1 VPWRITRKRVI
12 ISISTILKPRPNG
25 ISKLRAPACGRQ
37 AQAGI
42 SDSMITLNHVQ
53 KQFGSKVLFRD
64 CSLQIGVRGRV
75 GLIGPNGSGKT
86 TLFRMILGEES
97 IDEGEVLI
105 AKGVKMG
112 YLPQEVISFKGNTVL
127 NEVLKSLTN
136 ITSLQDKM
144 KILEEELSSM
154 EVPKEQERLAK
165 EYGKLQERYTLL
177 GGYGLEAEAKRI
189 LQGLGFK
196 EGDFDRLTD
205 ELSGGWRMRMALAK
219 ILLQSPDLLLL
230 DEPTNHL
237 DLVSLIWLEEFLI
250 NYPGAM
256 VIVSHDRVFLN
267 HLIDWIA
274 EIEAQKIDLYYGD
287 YDHYLE
293 EKEARRQ
300 ILEATYK
307 TQQRKIEQT
316 ERFIE
321 RFRAKNTKSSQ
332 VQSRIKMLEKI
343 ERIELPEKKKE
354 IRLHFPAP
362 KRSGHKAVE
371 VKNLHKSYG
380 ETVVYQGIDFNL
392 YRGDKVALVGPNG
405 AGKSTLLKILAGV
418 LVFEEGEV
426 ILGKDVTR
434 AYFAQHQFDILGPE
448 NTVFEELLSIAT
460 DESQTELRTIL
471 GTFLFSGD
479 EIDKRV
485 SVLSGGEKSRLVLAK
500 MLLRPANFLLLDEPT
515 SHLDIPSRNVLEMA
529 LKQFQGTICLITHD
543 RHLINEIANKIVEID
558 KGIPHL
564 YPGNYE
570 YYLYKKQQIEKEEV
584 PKEVGAIPSGPEA
597 HPGRRQEP
605 SLPIKKRASYRTK
618 EERRKRAQEMDQF
631 KRQLSSLEKRF
642 QEVEKSLHATTQK
655 LDHLNQRLSDPSLYL
670 NQQETYETVQT
681 HKQVKEQVRE
691 LTQLW
696 EFLALE
702 LEELKMASLL
712 STAKD

>member
-1 VPWRITRKRVI
+1 
-12 ISISTILKPRPNG
+12 
-25 ISKLRAPACGRQ
+25 
-37 AQAGI
+37 
-42 SDSMITLNHVQ
+42 MITFNHVQ
-53 KQFGSKVLFRD
+53 KQFGTKVIFKD
-64 CSLQIGVRGRV
+64 CSLQIGVRDRV

-97 IDEGEVLI
+97 IDDGEILI
-105 AKGVKMG
+105 AKGVKIG
-112 YLPQEVISFKGNTVL
+112 HLPQEVVSFRGNTVL
-127 NEVLKSLTN
+127 DEVLKSLSN

-144 KILEEELSSM
+144 KILEEELSSI
-154 EVPKEQERLAK
+154 EDPKGQERLAK

-196 EGDFDRLTD
+196 EKDFGRRTD
-205 ELSGGWRMRMALAK
+205 ELSGGWLMRIALAK

-237 DLVSLIWLEEFLI
+237 DLTSLIWLEEFLV
-250 NYPGAM
+250 NYPGAT

-267 HLIDWIA
+267 HLIDRIA
-274 EIEAQKIDLYYGD
+274 EIEAEKIDLYYGD
-287 YDHYLE
+287 YDRYLE
-293 EKEARRQ
+293 EKEARRE
-300 ILEATYK
+300 ILEATFK

-343 ERIELPEKKKE
+343 ERIELPQEKKE
-354 IRLHFPAP
+354 IRFHFPAP
-362 KRSGHKAVE
+362 KRSGHKVVE

-380 ETVVYQGIDFNL
+380 QTLVYEGIDLNL
-392 YRGDKVALVGPNG
+392 NRGDKVVLVGPNG

-418 LVFEEGEV
+418 LDFKEGEV

-434 AYFAQHQFDILGPE
+434 GYFAQHQFDILRPE
-448 NTVFEELLSIAT
+448 NTVFEELLSVAT
-460 DESQTELRTIL
+460 DESQTELRTLL
-471 GTFLFSGD
+471 GAFLFTGD
-479 EIDKRV
+479 EIEKKV
-485 SVLSGGEKSRLVLAK
+485 SVLSGGEKSRLILAK
-500 MLLRPANFLLLDEPT
+500 MLLKPANFLLLDEPT

-543 RHLINEIANKIVEID
+543 RHLINEIANKVIEID
-558 KGIPHL
+558 NGVPHL
-564 YPGNYE
+564 YPGNYD
-570 YYLYKKQQIEKEEV
+570 YYLYKKQQIQSEEH
-584 PKEVGAIPSGPEA
+584 VGAIHE
-597 HPGRRQEP
+597 
-605 SLPIKKRASYRTK
+605 LPLQKKKSSYRTK
-618 EERRKRAQEMDQF
+618 EERRKKAQEVDQF
-631 KRQLSSLEKRF
+631 KRQLSSFEKKF
-642 QEVEKSLHATTQK
+642 QEVEKSLQEATQK
-655 LDHLNQRLSDPSLYL
+655 LDDLNQRLSDPKLYL
-670 NQQETYETVQT
+670 NQKETYETVQT

-702 LEELKMASLL
+702 LEELKMVHLISNAES
-712 STAKD
+712 

>member
-1 VPWRITRKRVI
+1 
-12 ISISTILKPRPNG
+12 
-25 ISKLRAPACGRQ
+25 
-37 AQAGI
+37 
-42 SDSMITLNHVQ
+42 MITFNHVQ
-53 KQFGSKVLFRD
+53 KQFGSRIIFKD
-64 CSLQIGVRGRV
+64 CSLQVGVRDRL

-97 IDEGEVLI
+97 ADEGEILI
-105 AKGVKMG
+105 AKGVKIG
-112 YLPQEVISFKGNTVL
+112 YLPQEVISFRGNTIL
-127 NEVLKSLTN
+127 DEVLKSLTR

-144 KILEEELSSM
+144 KILEEELSSI
-154 EVPKEQERLAK
+154 EDPKKQERLAN

-177 GGYGLEAEAKRI
+177 GGYGLEAEAKHI

-196 EGDFDRLTD
+196 ERDFARFTD
-205 ELSGGWRMRMALAK
+205 ELSGGWLMRIALSK

-237 DLVSLIWLEEFLI
+237 DLASLVWLEEFLV

-256 VIVSHDRVFLN
+256 IIVSHDRVFLN
-267 HLIDWIA
+267 HLIDRIA
-274 EIEAQKIDLYYGD
+274 EIEGQKIDLYYGD

-293 EKEARRQ
+293 EKEARIQ

-343 ERIELPEKKKE
+343 ERIELPEGKKE
-354 IRLHFPAP
+354 IRFRFSAP
-362 KRSGHKAVE
+362 TRSGHKVVE
-371 VKNLHKSYG
+371 VKNLHKRYG
-380 ETVVYQGIDFNL
+380 ETVVYQGINLNL

-418 LVFEEGEV
+418 LDFEGGEV
-426 ILGKDVTR
+426 VLGKDVTR
-434 AYFAQHQFDILGPE
+434 AYFAQHQFDILRSE
-448 NTVFEELLSIAT
+448 NTVFEELLSVAT

-479 EIDKRV
+479 EIEKKV
-485 SVLSGGEKSRLVLAK
+485 SVLSGGEKSRLILAK
-500 MLLRPANFLLLDEPT
+500 MLLKPANFLLFDEPT
-515 SHLDIPSRNVLEMA
+515 SHLDIPSRNVLEAA
-529 LKQFQGTICLITHD
+529 LKQFQGTISLITHD
-543 RHLINEIANKIVEID
+543 RHLINEIANKVID
-558 KGIPHL
+558 IDQGIPHL
-564 YPGNYE
+564 YPGNYD
-570 YYLYKKQQIEKEEV
+570 YYLYKKQQVQSGEDQKKEAQKTEVREK
-584 PKEVGAIPSGPEA
+584 
-597 HPGRRQEP
+597 QEP
-605 SLPIKKRASYRTK
+605 LKKKSEYRTK

-642 QEVEKSLHATTQK
+642 QEVEKSLHEATQK
-655 LDHLNQRLSDPSLYL
+655 LDQLNQKLSDPNLYL

-681 HKQVKEQVRE
+681 HKQVKEQVKE
-691 LTQLW
+691 LTHLW

-702 LEELKMASLL
+702 LEELKMTNLL
-712 STAKD
+712 SNPRE

>member
-1 VPWRITRKRVI
+1 
-12 ISISTILKPRPNG
+12 
-25 ISKLRAPACGRQ
+25 
-37 AQAGI
+37 
-42 SDSMITLNHVQ
+42 MITLNHVQ
-53 KQFGSKVLFRD
+53 KQFGSKVIFKD
-64 CSLQIGVRGRV
+64 CSLQIGVRDRL

-97 IDEGEVLI
+97 VDEGEILI
-105 AKGVKMG
+105 AKGVKIG

-127 NEVLKSLTN
+127 DEVLKSLIR

-144 KILEEELSSM
+144 KILEEELSSI
-154 EVPKEQERLAK
+154 EDPKKQERLAN

-196 EGDFDRLTD
+196 ERDFDRFTD
-205 ELSGGWRMRMALAK
+205 ELSGGWLMRIALAK

-237 DLVSLIWLEEFLI
+237 DLESLIWLEEFLV

-256 VIVSHDRVFLN
+256 IIVSHDRVFLN
-267 HLIDWIA
+267 HLIDRIA
-274 EIEAQKIDLYYGD
+274 EIEGQKIDLYYGD

-293 EKEARRQ
+293 EKEARIQ

-354 IRLHFPAP
+354 IRFRFPAP
-362 KRSGHKAVE
+362 IRSGHKVVE

-380 ETVVYQGIDFNL
+380 EAVVYQGIDLNL
-392 YRGDKVALVGPNG
+392 YRGDNVALVGPNG

-418 LVFEEGEV
+418 LDFEEGEV

-434 AYFAQHQFDILGPE
+434 AYFAQHQFDILRPE
-448 NTVFEELLSIAT
+448 NTVFEELLSVAT

-479 EIDKRV
+479 DIEKKV
-485 SVLSGGEKSRLVLAK
+485 SVLSGGEKSRLILAK
-500 MLLRPANFLLLDEPT
+500 MLLKPANFLLFDEPT

-543 RHLINEIANKIVEID
+543 RHLINQIANKVIDID
-558 KGIPHL
+558 KGTPHL
-564 YPGNYE
+564 YPGNYD
-570 YYLYKKQQIEKEEV
+570 YYLYKKQQIPLEETKQEVKNEVKVKVEEKEKSG
-584 PKEVGAIPSGPEA
+584 KEKSKYMA
-597 HPGRRQEP
+597 
-605 SLPIKKRASYRTK
+605 K

-642 QEVEKSLHATTQK
+642 QEVEKSLHDATQK
-655 LDHLNQRLSDPSLYL
+655 LDQLNQKLSNPNLYL

-681 HKQVKEQVRE
+681 HKQVKEQVKE
-691 LTQLW
+691 LTHLW
-696 EFLALE
+696 EFLAME
-702 LEELKMASLL
+702 LEELKMMPLMSNPKDQSLN
-712 STAKD
+712 

>member
-1 VPWRITRKRVI
+1 M
-12 ISISTILKPRPNG
+12 
-25 ISKLRAPACGRQ
+25 AFACLP
-37 AQAGI
+37 QAGI
-42 SDSMITLNHVQ
+42 SNSMITLNHVQ
-53 KQFGSKVLFRD
+53 KQFGSKVLFKD
-64 CSLQIGVRGRV
+64 CSLQIGVRDRL

-97 IDEGEVLI
+97 IDEGEILI
-105 AKGVKMG
+105 AKGVKIG
-112 YLPQEVISFKGNTVL
+112 YLPQEVISLRGNTVL
-127 NEVLKSLTN
+127 DEVLKSLTN

-144 KILEEELSSM
+144 KILEEELSSI
-154 EVPKEQERLAK
+154 EDPKEQERLAK
-165 EYGKLQERYTLL
+165 EYGKLEERYTLL

-189 LQGLGFK
+189 LQGLGFR
-196 EGDFDRLTD
+196 ERDFGRFTD
-205 ELSGGWRMRMALAK
+205 ALSGGWLMRIGLAK

-237 DLVSLIWLEEFLI
+237 DLSSLIWLEEFLVS
-250 NYPGAM
+250 YPGAM
-256 VIVSHDRVFLN
+256 IIVSHDRVFLN
-267 HLIDWIA
+267 HLIDQIA
-274 EIEAQKIDLYYGD
+274 EIEAQKIDLYHSN

-293 EKEARRQ
+293 EKEARIQ

-354 IRLHFPAP
+354 IRFRFPAP
-362 KRSGHKAVE
+362 TRSGHKVVE
-371 VKNLHKSYG
+371 VKNLHKNYG
-380 ETVVYQGIDFNL
+380 ETVVYQGVDLNL
-392 YRGDKVALVGPNG
+392 YRGDKVALLGSNG

-418 LVFEEGEV
+418 LDFEEGEV

-434 AYFAQHQFDILGPE
+434 AYFAQHQFDILRPE

-471 GTFLFSGD
+471 GSFLFSGD
-479 EIDKRV
+479 EIEKKV

-500 MLLRPANFLLLDEPT
+500 ILLKPANFLLFDEPT

-543 RHLINEIANKIVEID
+543 RHLINEIANKVIEID

-564 YPGNYE
+564 YPGNYD
-570 YYLYKKQQIEKEEV
+570 YSLYKKQLVQKEEV
-584 PKEVGAIPSGPEA
+584 KKEVEVEEREKSA
-597 HPGRRQEP
+597 
-605 SLPIKKRASYRTK
+605 KKKSTYMVK
-618 EERRKRAQEMDQF
+618 EERRKRVQEMDQF
-631 KRQLSSLEKRF
+631 RKQLSSLEKRF
-642 QEVEKSLHATTQK
+642 QEVEKSLHEATQK
-655 LDHLNQRLSDPSLYL
+655 LDQLNQKLSDPNLYL

-681 HKQVKEQVRE
+681 HKQVKEQVRG

-702 LEELKMASLL
+702 LEELKMMSLM
-712 STAKD
+712 SNTKD

>member
-1 VPWRITRKRVI
+1 M
-12 ISISTILKPRPNG
+12 
-25 ISKLRAPACGRQ
+25 AFACLP
-37 AQAGI
+37 QAGI
-42 SDSMITLNHVQ
+42 SNSMITLNHVQ
-53 KQFGSKVLFRD
+53 KQFGSKVLFKD
-64 CSLQIGVRGRV
+64 CSLQIGVRDRL

-97 IDEGEVLI
+97 IDEGEILV
-105 AKGVKMG
+105 AKGVKIG
-112 YLPQEVISFKGNTVL
+112 YLPQEVISLRGNTVL
-127 NEVLKSLTN
+127 DEVLKSLTN

-144 KILEEELSSM
+144 KILEEELSSI
-154 EVPKEQERLAK
+154 EDPKEQERLAK
-165 EYGKLQERYTLL
+165 EYGKLEERYTLL

-189 LQGLGFK
+189 LQGLGFR
-196 EGDFDRLTD
+196 ERDFGRFTD
-205 ELSGGWRMRMALAK
+205 ALSGGWLMRIGLAK

-237 DLVSLIWLEEFLI
+237 DLSSLIWLEEFLVS
-250 NYPGAM
+250 YPGAM
-256 VIVSHDRVFLN
+256 IIVSHDRVFLN
-267 HLIDWIA
+267 HLIDQIA
-274 EIEAQKIDLYYGD
+274 EIEAQKIDLYHSN

-293 EKEARRQ
+293 EKEARIQ

-354 IRLHFPAP
+354 IRFRFPAP
-362 KRSGHKAVE
+362 TRSGHKVVE
-371 VKNLHKSYG
+371 VKNLHKNYG
-380 ETVVYQGIDFNL
+380 ETVVYQGVDLNL
-392 YRGDKVALVGPNG
+392 YRGDKVALLGSNG

-418 LVFEEGEV
+418 LDFEEGEV

-434 AYFAQHQFDILGPE
+434 AYFAQHQFDILRPE

-471 GTFLFSGD
+471 GSFLFSGD
-479 EIDKRV
+479 EIEKKV

-500 MLLRPANFLLLDEPT
+500 ILLKPANFLLFDEPT

-543 RHLINEIANKIVEID
+543 RHLINEIANKVIEID

-564 YPGNYE
+564 YPGNYD
-570 YYLYKKQQIEKEEV
+570 YSLYKKQLVQKEEV
-584 PKEVGAIPSGPEA
+584 KKEVEVEVEEREKSA
-597 HPGRRQEP
+597 
-605 SLPIKKRASYRTK
+605 KKKSTYMVK
-618 EERRKRAQEMDQF
+618 EERRKRVQEMDQF
-631 KRQLSSLEKRF
+631 RKQLSSLEKRF
-642 QEVEKSLHATTQK
+642 QEVEKSLHEATQK
-655 LDHLNQRLSDPSLYL
+655 LDQLNQKLSDPNLYL

-681 HKQVKEQVRE
+681 HKQVKEQVRG

-702 LEELKMASLL
+702 LEELKMMSLM
-712 STAKD
+712 SNTKD

>member
-1 VPWRITRKRVI
+1 
-12 ISISTILKPRPNG
+12 
-25 ISKLRAPACGRQ
+25 
-37 AQAGI
+37 
-42 SDSMITLNHVQ
+42 MITLNHIQ
-53 KQFGSKVLFRD
+53 KQFGSRIIFKD
-64 CSLQIGVRGRV
+64 CSLQIGVRDRL

-86 TLFRMILGEES
+86 TLFRLILGEES
-97 IDEGEVLI
+97 IDEGEILI
-105 AKGVKMG
+105 AKGVKVG
-112 YLPQEVISFKGNTVL
+112 YLPQEVISFMGNTVL
-127 NEVLKSLTN
+127 DEVLKSLTN

-144 KILEEELSSM
+144 KILEEELSSIQD
-154 EVPKEQERLAK
+154 PKKQERVAN

-189 LQGLGFK
+189 LEGLGFK
-196 EGDFDRLTD
+196 ERDFDRLTD
-205 ELSGGWRMRMALAK
+205 ELSGGWLMRIALAK

-237 DLVSLIWLEEFLI
+237 DLASLIWLEEFLI
-250 NYPGAM
+250 NYPGAI

-267 HLIDWIA
+267 HLIDRIA

-293 EKEARRQ
+293 EKEARIQ
-300 ILEATYK
+300 ILEATFK

-343 ERIELPEKKKE
+343 ERIELPEKRKE
-354 IRLHFPAP
+354 VRFLFPAP
-362 KRSGHKAVE
+362 SRSGHKVVE
-371 VKNLHKSYG
+371 VKNLHKRYG
-380 ETVVYQGIDFNL
+380 ETMVYHGIDLTL

-418 LVFEEGEV
+418 LEFEEGNV

-434 AYFAQHQFDILGPE
+434 AYFAQHQFDVLRPE
-448 NTVFEELLSIAT
+448 NTVFEELLSVAT

-479 EIDKRV
+479 EIEKKV
-485 SVLSGGEKSRLVLAK
+485 SVLSGGEKSRLILAK
-500 MLLRPANFLLLDEPT
+500 MLLKPANFLLFDEPT

-529 LKQFQGTICLITHD
+529 LEQFQGTICLITHD
-543 RHLINEIANKIVEID
+543 RHLINEIANKVID
-558 KGIPHL
+558 IDQGIPHL
-564 YPGNYE
+564 YSGNYE
-570 YYLYKKQQIEKEEV
+570 YYLYKKQQISLEETKQEVKNEAKVRVEEKEKAE
-584 PKEVGAIPSGPEA
+584 
-597 HPGRRQEP
+597 
-605 SLPIKKRASYRTK
+605 KKKTKYMAK

-631 KRQLSSLEKRF
+631 KRQLSSLEKRL
-642 QEVEKSLHATTQK
+642 QEVEKSLHDATQK
-655 LDHLNQRLSDPSLYL
+655 LDQLNQKLSNPNLYL

-681 HKQVKEQVRE
+681 HKQVKEQVKE
-691 LTQLW
+691 LTHLW

-702 LEELKMASLL
+702 LEELKRMNIM
-712 STAKD
+712 TNAKE

>member
-1 VPWRITRKRVI
+1 MGVFQQPA
-12 ISISTILKPRPNG
+12 KPG
-25 ISKLRAPACGRQ
+25 
-37 AQAGI
+37 
-42 SDSMITLNHVQ
+42 MITLSHIQ
-53 KQFGSKVLFRD
+53 KQFGSKVVFRD
-64 CSLQIGVRGRV
+64 CSLQIGVRDRV

-97 IDEGEVLI
+97 LDEGELLI
-105 AKGVKMG
+105 ARGVKIG

-127 NEVLKSLTN
+127 DEVLKSLTS

-144 KILEEELSSM
+144 TILEQELSSV
-154 EVPKEQERLAK
+154 EDPKKQERLAR

-177 GGYGLEAEAKRI
+177 GGYGLEPEAKRI

-196 EGDFDRLTD
+196 ERDFDRLTD
-205 ELSGGWRMRMALAK
+205 ELSGGWLMRIALAK

-237 DLVSLIWLEEFLI
+237 DLTSLIWLEEFLT
-250 NYPGAM
+250 NYPGAI

-274 EIEAQKIDLYYGD
+274 EIEAQRIDLYHGD

-293 EKEARRQ
+293 EKEAREQ
-300 ILEATYK
+300 VLEATYK

-343 ERIELPEKKKE
+343 ERIELPERKRE
-354 IRLHFPAP
+354 IRFHFPAP
-362 KRSGHKAVE
+362 KRSGHKVVE
-371 VKNLHKSYG
+371 VKNLYKSYG
-380 ETVVYQGIDFNL
+380 DTAVYQGIDLSFN
-392 YRGDKVALVGPNG
+392 RGDKVALVGPNG

-418 LVFEEGEV
+418 LDFEEGEV
-426 ILGKDVTR
+426 ILGKEVTR
-434 AYFAQHQFDILGPE
+434 AYFAQHQFDLFRPE

-460 DESQTELRTIL
+460 DESQTELRTLL
-471 GTFLFSGD
+471 GAFLFSGE
-479 EIDKRV
+479 EIEKRV

-500 MLLRPANFLLLDEPT
+500 MLLKPANFLLFDEPT
-515 SHLDIPSRNVLEMA
+515 SHLDISSRNVLEMA
-529 LKQFQGTICLITHD
+529 LQHFQGTICLVTHD
-543 RHLINEIANKIVEID
+543 RHLINQIANKVIEID
-558 KGIPHL
+558 RGIPHIFL
-564 YPGNYE
+564 GDYDD
-570 YYLYKKQQIEKEEV
+570 YLYKKQQIPQEQAEKGIQVKAEERD
-584 PKEVGAIPSGPEA
+584 K
-597 HPGRRQEP
+597 QK
-605 SLPIKKRASYRTK
+605 IKKSKVTVK
-618 EERRKRAQEMDQF
+618 EERRKRAQEIDQF

-642 QEVEKSLHATTQK
+642 QEVEKSLQEATQK
-655 LDHLNQRLSDPSLYL
+655 LDRLNQRLSDPNLYL

-681 HKQVKEQVRE
+681 HRQVKEQVRE

-702 LEELKMASLL
+702 LEELKTASLMP
-712 STAKD
+712 TAED

>member
-1 VPWRITRKRVI
+1 
-12 ISISTILKPRPNG
+12 
-25 ISKLRAPACGRQ
+25 
-37 AQAGI
+37 
-42 SDSMITLNHVQ
+42 MITLSHIQ
-53 KQFGSKVLFRD
+53 KQFGSKVLFKD
-64 CSLQIGVRGRV
+64 CSLQIGVRDRV

-97 IDEGEVLI
+97 LDEGDLLI
-105 AKGVKMG
+105 AKGVKIG

-127 NEVLKSLTN
+127 EEVLKSLTN

-144 KILEEELSSM
+144 TILEEELSSV
-154 EVPKEQERLAK
+154 EDPKNQERLAR

-196 EGDFDRLTD
+196 ERDFDRLTD
-205 ELSGGWRMRMALAK
+205 ELSGGWLMRIALAK

-237 DLVSLIWLEEFLI
+237 DLVSLVWLEEFLT

-274 EIEAQKIDLYYGD
+274 EIEAQRINLYHGD

-293 EKEARRQ
+293 EKEARGQ
-300 ILEATYK
+300 VLEATYK

-354 IRLHFPAP
+354 IRFRFPAP
-362 KRSGHKAVE
+362 KRSGHKVVE
-371 VKNLHKSYG
+371 VQKLHKSYG
-380 ETVVYQGIDFNL
+380 DIVVYQGIDLSL

-405 AGKSTLLKILAGV
+405 AGKSTLLKILAGA
-418 LVFEEGEV
+418 LDFEEGHV
-426 ILGKDVTR
+426 ILGKEVTR
-434 AYFAQHQFDILGPE
+434 AYFAQHQFDLLQPE

-460 DESQTELRTIL
+460 DESQTELRTLL
-471 GTFLFSGD
+471 GTFLFSGE
-479 EIDKRV
+479 EIEKKV

-500 MLLRPANFLLLDEPT
+500 MLLKPANFLLFDEPT
-515 SHLDIPSRNVLEMA
+515 SHLDISSRNVLEMA
-529 LKQFQGTICLITHD
+529 LKQFQGTICLVTHD
-543 RHLINEIANKIVEID
+543 RHLINQIANKVIEID
-558 KGIPHL
+558 CGIPHIFL
-564 YPGNYE
+564 GNYDD
-570 YYLYKKQQIEKEEV
+570 YLYKKSQIQSEEGQKSEV
-584 PKEVGAIPSGPEA
+584 PK
-597 HPGRRQEP
+597 RQEP
-605 SLPIKKRASYRTK
+605 VKKRASYETK
-618 EERRKRAQEMDQF
+618 EERRKKAQEIDQF
-631 KRQLSSLEKRF
+631 RRQLSGLEKRF
-642 QEVEKSLHATTQK
+642 QEVEKFLQEATQK
-655 LDHLNQRLSDPSLYL
+655 LDRLNQRLSDPNLYL

-681 HKQVKEQVRE
+681 HKQVKEQVKE

-702 LEELKMASLL
+702 LEELKTTSLM
-712 STAKD
+712 

>member
-1 VPWRITRKRVI
+1 
-12 ISISTILKPRPNG
+12 
-25 ISKLRAPACGRQ
+25 
-37 AQAGI
+37 
-42 SDSMITLNHVQ
+42 
-53 KQFGSKVLFRD
+53 
-64 CSLQIGVRGRV
+64 
-75 GLIGPNGSGKT
+75 
-86 TLFRMILGEES
+86 
-97 IDEGEVLI
+97 
-105 AKGVKMG
+105 
-112 YLPQEVISFKGNTVL
+112 
-127 NEVLKSLTN
+127 
-136 ITSLQDKM
+136 
-144 KILEEELSSM
+144 
-154 EVPKEQERLAK
+154 KEQERLAK

-196 EGDFDRLTD
+196 ERDFNRLTD
-205 ELSGGWRMRMALAK
+205 ELSGGWRMRIALAK

-237 DLVSLIWLEEFLI
+237 DLGSLIWLEEFLI

-293 EKEARRQ
+293 EKEARGQ
-300 ILEATYK
+300 VLEATYK

-343 ERIELPEKKKE
+343 ERIELPDKKKE
-354 IRLHFPAP
+354 IRFHFPAP
-362 KRSGHKAVE
+362 NRSGHKVAE

-380 ETVVYQGIDFNL
+380 GTVVYQGIGLHL

-418 LVFEEGEV
+418 LDFEKGEV

-434 AYFAQHQFDILGPE
+434 AYFAQHQFDSLRPE
-448 NTVFEELLSIAT
+448 NTVFEELLSVAT

-479 EIDKRV
+479 DIEKRV

-500 MLLRPANFLLLDEPT
+500 MLLKPANFLLLDEPT
-515 SHLDIPSRNVLEMA
+515 SHLDISSRNVLEMA

-543 RHLINEIANKIVEID
+543 RHLINEIANKVIEID
-558 KGIPHL
+558 QGTPHV
-564 YPGNYE
+564 YPGNYD
-570 YYLYKKQQIEKEEV
+570 YYLYKKQQIQSEDGSGARVGTTVV
-584 PKEVGAIPSGPEA
+584 PTHG
-597 HPGRRQEP
+597 
-605 SLPIKKRASYRTK
+605 LPPQKKKSSNKTK

-631 KRQLSSLEKRF
+631 KRQLSGLEKRV
-642 QEVEKSLHATTQK
+642 QEVEKSLHEATQK
-655 LDHLNQRLSDPSLYL
+655 LDHLNQRLSDPKLYL

-702 LEELKMASLL
+702 LEEVKTTSLM
-712 STAKD
+712 TNAED

>member
-1 VPWRITRKRVI
+1 
-12 ISISTILKPRPNG
+12 
-25 ISKLRAPACGRQ
+25 
-37 AQAGI
+37 
-42 SDSMITLNHVQ
+42 MITLNHVE
-53 KQFGSKVLFRD
+53 KQFGSRILFKD
-64 CSLQIGVRGRV
+64 CSLQIGVRDRV

-97 IDEGEVLI
+97 VEEGEILI
-105 AKGVKMG
+105 AKGVRIG
-112 YLPQEVISFKGNTVL
+112 YLPQEVISLRGNTVL
-127 NEVLKSLTN
+127 HEVLISLTN

-154 EVPKEQERLAK
+154 EDPKEQERLAK

-189 LQGLGFK
+189 LQGLGFR

-205 ELSGGWRMRMALAK
+205 ELSGGWLMRIALAK

-237 DLVSLIWLEEFLI
+237 DLESLIWLEEFLV

-267 HLIDWIA
+267 HLIDRIA
-274 EIEAQKIDLYYGD
+274 EIEALKIDLYHGD

-293 EKEARRQ
+293 EKEARRL

-343 ERIELPEKKKE
+343 ERVELPEKKKE
-354 IRLHFPAP
+354 IRFHFPAP
-362 KRSGHKAVE
+362 KRSGHKVVE

-380 ETVVYQGIDFNL
+380 ETLVYQGIDLNL
-392 YRGDKVALVGPNG
+392 YREDKVALVGPNG

-418 LVFEEGEV
+418 LDFEGGEV
-426 ILGKDVTR
+426 TLGKDVTR
-434 AYFAQHQFDILGPE
+434 AYFAQHQFDILRPE
-448 NTVFEELLSIAT
+448 NTVFEEFLSVAT
-460 DESQTELRTIL
+460 DESQTELRTLL

-479 EIDKRV
+479 EIENRV
-485 SVLSGGEKSRLVLAK
+485 SVLSGGEKSRLILAK
-500 MLLRPANFLLLDEPT
+500 ILLKPANFLLFDEPT

-543 RHLINEIANKIVEID
+543 RHLINQIANKVIEID
-558 KGIPHL
+558 RGTPHL
-564 YPGNYE
+564 YPGNYD
-570 YYLYKKQQIEKEEV
+570 YYLYKKQLIQSEEMEKEIKVKAEV
-584 PKEVGAIPSGPEA
+584 EKKEKPA
-597 HPGRRQEP
+597 Q
-605 SLPIKKRASYRTK
+605 KKSKDMVK

-631 KRQLSSLEKRF
+631 KKQLSSLEKRF
-642 QEVEKSLHATTQK
+642 QEVEKSLHEATQK
-655 LDHLNQRLSDPSLYL
+655 LDHLNQRLSDPNLYL

-681 HKQVKEQVRE
+681 HKQVKQQVRE

-702 LEELKMASLL
+702 LEDLKIASLA
-712 STAKD
+712 SNTKDQNLN

>member
-1 VPWRITRKRVI
+1 
-12 ISISTILKPRPNG
+12 
-25 ISKLRAPACGRQ
+25 
-37 AQAGI
+37 
-42 SDSMITLNHVQ
+42 MITLNHVQ
-53 KQFGSKVLFRD
+53 KQFGSKVLFKD
-64 CSLQIGVRGRV
+64 CSLQIGARDRI

-97 IDEGEVLI
+97 IDGGEILI
-105 AKGVKMG
+105 AKGVKVG
-112 YLPQEVISFKGNTVL
+112 YLPQEVISFRGNTVL
-127 NEVLKSLTN
+127 DEVLKSLTS
-136 ITSLQDKM
+136 ITSLHDKM
-144 KILEEELSSM
+144 NILEEELSSIQD
-154 EVPKEQERLAK
+154 PKKQERLAN

-196 EGDFDRLTD
+196 ETDFYRATD
-205 ELSGGWRMRMALAK
+205 ELSGGWLMRIALSK

-237 DLVSLIWLEEFLI
+237 DLASLIWLEEFLV

-267 HLIDWIA
+267 HLIDRIA
-274 EIEAQKIDLYYGD
+274 EIEGEKIDLYYGD

-293 EKEARRQ
+293 EKENRRE

-307 TQQRKIEQT
+307 TQQKKIEQT

-343 ERIELPEKKKE
+343 DRIELPKERRE
-354 IRLHFPAP
+354 IRFEFPVP
-362 KRSGHKAVE
+362 KRSGHRGLE
-371 VKNLHKSYG
+371 VKNLHKNYG
-380 ETVVYQGIDFNL
+380 ETVVYQGIDLTLF
-392 YRGDKVALVGPNG
+392 RGDKVALVGPNG

-418 LVFEEGEV
+418 LDYEKGQVV
-426 ILGKDVTR
+426 LGKDVTR
-434 AYFAQHQFDILGPE
+434 AYFAQHQFDLLRPE
-448 NTVFEELLSIAT
+448 HTVYEELLSIAT
-460 DESQTELRTIL
+460 DESQTQLRTLL

-479 EIDKRV
+479 EIEKKV

-500 MLLRPANFLLLDEPT
+500 MLLKPANLLLLDEPT
-515 SHLDIPSRNVLEMA
+515 SHLDIPSRNMLEMA

-543 RHLINEIANKIVEID
+543 RHLINEIANKVIEID

-564 YPGNYE
+564 YPGNYD
-570 YYLYKKQQIEKEEV
+570 YYLYKKQQIQMEEAQKDV
-584 PKEVGAIPSGPEA
+584 RPMPSGPEA
-597 HPGRRQEP
+597 HPGRRQASP
-605 SLPIKKRASYRTK
+605 SSQKKKPSVRIK

-631 KRQLSSLEKRF
+631 RKQLSGLEKRF
-642 QEVEKSLHATTQK
+642 EEAEKSLQEATQK
-655 LDHLNQRLSDPSLYL
+655 LDHLNQKLSDPNLYL
-670 NQQETYETVQT
+670 NQKETYETVQA
-681 HKQVKEQVRE
+681 HKLTKEQVRQ

-702 LEELKMASLL
+702 LEEMKMMHIMSNA
-712 STAKD
+712 TE

>member
-1 VPWRITRKRVI
+1 MDFEVC
-12 ISISTILKPRPNG
+12 L
-25 ISKLRAPACGRQ
+25 PAEASAR
-37 AQAGI
+37 AGI
-42 SDSMITLNHVQ
+42 SNLMITLNHIQ
-53 KQFGSKVLFRD
+53 KQYGSKTLFKD
-64 CSLQIGVRGRV
+64 CSLQIGVRDRV

-97 IDEGEVLI
+97 IDDGEILI
-105 AKGVKMG
+105 AKGVKIG
-112 YLPQEVISFKGNTVL
+112 YLPQEVISFKGNAVL
-127 NEVLKSLTN
+127 DEVLRSLTS

-144 KILEEELSSM
+144 KVLEDELSSL
-154 EVPKEQERLAK
+154 EDPKEQERLAK

-196 EGDFDRLTD
+196 ERDFNRLTN
-205 ELSGGWRMRMALAK
+205 ELSGGWLMRIALAK

-237 DLVSLIWLEEFLI
+237 DLTSLIWLEEFLI

-274 EIEAQKIDLYYGD
+274 EIEAQRIDLYYGD
-287 YDHYLE
+287 YDHYIE
-293 EKEARRQ
+293 EKEARGQ
-300 ILEATYK
+300 ILEATFK

-343 ERIELPEKKKE
+343 ERIELPAGKKE
-354 IRLHFPAP
+354 IRFHFPAP
-362 KRSGHKAVE
+362 KRSGHKVVE
-371 VKNLHKSYG
+371 VKHLHKSYG
-380 ETVVYQGIDFNL
+380 DTVVYRGIDLTL

-418 LVFEEGEV
+418 LDFEQGEV

-434 AYFAQHQFDILGPE
+434 AYFAQHQFDILRPG

-460 DESQTELRTIL
+460 DESQTELRTLL
-471 GTFLFSGD
+471 GTFLFTGD
-479 EIDKRV
+479 EIEKRV

-500 MLLRPANFLLLDEPT
+500 MLLKPANILLFDEPT
-515 SHLDIPSRNVLEMA
+515 SHLDISSRNVLEMA
-529 LKQFQGTICLITHD
+529 LKQFQGTLCLITHD
-543 RHLINEIANKIVEID
+543 RHLINEMANKIIEID
-558 KGIPHL
+558 QGIPYL
-564 YPGNYE
+564 YPGNYD
-570 YYLYKKQQIEKEEV
+570 YYLYKKQQIQEEGDQ
-584 PKEVGAIPSGPEA
+584 KGVGAIHESPV
-597 HPGRRQEP
+597 
-605 SLPIKKRASYRTK
+605 PIKKKSPYKAK
-618 EERRKRAQEMDQF
+618 EERRKRSQEMDQF
-631 KRQLSSLEKRF
+631 RRQRSGLEKRM
-642 QEVEKSLHATTQK
+642 QGVEKDLNEATQR
-655 LDHLNQRLSDPSLYL
+655 LDQLNQRLSDPNLYQ
-670 NQQETYETVQT
+670 NQKETYETIQAQ
-681 HKQVKEQVRE
+681 KQIKELVGE
-691 LTQLW
+691 LTHLW

-702 LEELKMASLL
+702 LEDMKGMM
-712 STAKD
+712 

>member
-1 VPWRITRKRVI
+1 
-12 ISISTILKPRPNG
+12 
-25 ISKLRAPACGRQ
+25 
-37 AQAGI
+37 
-42 SDSMITLNHVQ
+42 MITLNHVQ
-53 KQFGSKVLFRD
+53 KHFGSKVIFKD
-64 CSLQIGVRGRV
+64 CSLQIGVRDRL

-86 TLFRMILGEES
+86 TLFRLILGEES
-97 IDEGEVLI
+97 ADEGEILI

-112 YLPQEVISFKGNTVL
+112 YLPQEVISFRGNTVL
-127 NEVLKSLTN
+127 DEVLKSLTS

-144 KILEEELSSM
+144 KILEEELSSIQD
-154 EVPKEQERLAK
+154 PKKQERLAN

-196 EGDFDRLTD
+196 EMDFDRVTD
-205 ELSGGWRMRMALAK
+205 ELSGGWLMRIALAK

-237 DLVSLIWLEEFLI
+237 DLVSLIWLEEFLA

-256 VIVSHDRVFLN
+256 IIVSHDRVFLN
-267 HLIDWIA
+267 HLIDRIA
-274 EIEAQKIDLYYGD
+274 EIEGKKIDLYYGD
-287 YDHYLE
+287 YDLYLE
-293 EKEARRQ
+293 EKEARIQ

-343 ERIELPEKKKE
+343 ERIELPDKKKE
-354 IRLHFPAP
+354 IRFRFPAP
-362 KRSGHKAVE
+362 ARSGHKVVE
-371 VKNLHKSYG
+371 VKNLHKRYG
-380 ETVVYQGIDFNL
+380 KTVVYRGIDLAL

-418 LVFEEGEV
+418 LDFEEGDV
-426 ILGKDVTR
+426 VLGKDVTR
-434 AYFAQHQFDILGPE
+434 AYFAQHQFDLLHPE
-448 NTVFEELLSIAT
+448 NTVFEELLSVAT

-479 EIDKRV
+479 EIEKKV
-485 SVLSGGEKSRLVLAK
+485 SVLSGGEKSRLILAK
-500 MLLRPANFLLLDEPT
+500 ILLKPANFLLFDEPT

-543 RHLINEIANKIVEID
+543 RHLINEIANKVIDID

-564 YPGNYE
+564 YSGNYE
-570 YYLYKKQQIEKEEV
+570 YYLYKKQQIPLEETKQEVKNEAKVRVEEKEKAE
-584 PKEVGAIPSGPEA
+584 
-597 HPGRRQEP
+597 
-605 SLPIKKRASYRTK
+605 KKKTRDMAK

-642 QEVEKSLHATTQK
+642 QEVEKSLHEATQK
-655 LDHLNQRLSDPSLYL
+655 LDQLNQKLSNPNLYL

-681 HKQVKEQVRE
+681 HKQVKEQVKE
-691 LTQLW
+691 LTHLW

-702 LEELKMASLL
+702 LEELKRINIM
-712 STAKD
+712 STAKG

>member
-1 VPWRITRKRVI
+1 
-12 ISISTILKPRPNG
+12 
-25 ISKLRAPACGRQ
+25 
-37 AQAGI
+37 
-42 SDSMITLNHVQ
+42 MITLNHVQ
-53 KQFGSKVLFRD
+53 KQYGSKILFRD
-64 CSLQIGVRGRV
+64 ASLQIGVRDRV

-86 TLFRMILGEES
+86 SLFRMILGEES

-112 YLPQEVISFKGNTVL
+112 HLPQEVISFEGNTVL

-144 KILEEELSSM
+144 TILEEELSSM
-154 EVPKEQERLAK
+154 EDPKEQERLAK

-196 EGDFDRLTD
+196 EKDFDRFTD
-205 ELSGGWRMRMALAK
+205 ELSGGWRMRIALAK

-274 EIEAQKIDLYYGD
+274 EIDAQKIDLYYGD

-354 IRLHFPAP
+354 IRFHFPAP
-362 KRSGHKAVE
+362 IRSGHKVVE
-371 VKNLHKSYG
+371 VKNLRKSYG
-380 ETVVYQGIDFNL
+380 ETVVYQGIDLNF

-418 LVFEEGEV
+418 LDFEEGEV
-426 ILGKDVTR
+426 ILGKDTTR
-434 AYFAQHQFDILGPE
+434 AYFAQHQFDLLRPE
-448 NTVFEELLSIAT
+448 NTVFEELLSVAT

-515 SHLDIPSRNVLEMA
+515 SHLDISSRNVLEMA

-543 RHLINEIANKIVEID
+543 RHLINQIANKVIEID
-558 KGIPHL
+558 QGIPHL
-564 YPGNYE
+564 YPGNYD
-570 YYLYKKQQIEKEEV
+570 YYLYKKQQIEKGEV
-584 PKEVGAIPSGPEA
+584 QKEVGAIVGPTVVPTHES
-597 HPGRRQEP
+597 PM
-605 SLPIKKRASYRTK
+605 PIKKKPSYKTK
-618 EERRKRAQEMDQF
+618 EERRKRAQEMDQI
-631 KRQLSSLEKRF
+631 KRQLSSLEKRV
-642 QEVEKSLHATTQK
+642 QEVEKSLHEATQK
-655 LDHLNQRLSDPSLYL
+655 LDLLNERLSDPNLYL
-670 NQQETYETVQT
+670 NQKETYETVQT

-702 LEELKMASLL
+702 LEEMKTASFL
-712 STAKD
+712 SNAEDEHPVD